1 MHYVVVDTNCLLQMI
16 SLHSPYRPAWNAFRE
31 GRYIICVSN
40 EIISEYL
47 EILGQQTTPF
57 IAENI
62 VNAILRSPFCQ
73 RFDPQYR
80 FALIKKDPDDNKF
93 VDCAIIANA
102 DYIVSDDRHFNVLKT
117 IPFPHVHVV
126 KLQEFVNSI
135 E

>member
-1 MHYVVVDTNCLLQMI
+1 MRYVVVDTNCLLQMI

-31 GRYIICVSN
+31 GRYIMCVSN

-47 EILGQQTTPF
+47 EILTQQTTPF

-80 FALIKKDPDDNKF
+80 FGLIKKDPDDNKF
-93 VDCAIIANA
+93 VDCAVIANA

-135 E
+135 G

>member
-80 FALIKKDPDDNKF
+80 FGLIKKGPDDNKF

>member
-40 EIISEYL
+40 EIISEYM

-80 FALIKKDPDDNKF
+80 FGLIKQDPDDNKF

-102 DYIVSDDRHFNVLKT
+102 DYIVSNDKHFKVLKT

-126 KLQEFVNSI
+126 KLHEFANSFV
-135 E
+135 

>member
-62 VNAILRSPFCQ
+62 VNAILRSPFCL

-80 FALIKKDPDDNKF
+80 FGLIKKDPDDNKF
-93 VDCAIIANA
+93 VDCAIIANS
-102 DYIVSDDRHFNVLKT
+102 DYIVSDDRHFKVLET
-117 IPFPHVHVV
+117 IPFPHVDVI
-126 KLQEFVNSI
+126 KLHDFANSFV
-135 E
+135 